1 MLRITKHRAI
11 IFAFALLFLFV
22 ARISTQAETYS
33 LQPESKTD
41 SVYLESKAKL
51 EFFDATGK
59 DIIGSF
65 EFDPA
70 NPSAGATG
78 ILRFDLRTLKTG
90 IDLRDEHMRERHL
103 QTEKYPH
110 CYYELIS
117 VTGMPENLTSDSVYK
132 ASGNGWFYIRGVK
145 RELPCEIS
153 FMQISSGKYAVTA
166 TFAVKLDDFDIPRPK
181 AVFMKLAEII
191 EVSTS
196 FVAQSSASA
205 ETVTLPT
212 DWKELK

>member
-1 MLRITKHRAI
+1 M
-11 IFAFALLFLFV
+11 
-22 ARISTQAETYS
+22 
-33 LQPESKTD
+33 D
-41 SVYLESKAKL
+41 SVYLESEAKL

-59 DIIGSF
+59 DITGSF

-70 NPSAGATG
+70 NPSVGATG
-78 ILRFDLRTLKTG
+78 VLRFDLRTLKTG
-90 IDLRDEHMRERHL
+90 IELRDEHMRERHL
-103 QTEKYPH
+103 QTEKYPY
-110 CYYELIS
+110 CYYELTS
-117 VTGMPENLTSDSVYK
+117 VTGMPNSITPDSVYK

-153 FMQISSGKYAVTA
+153 FKQISSDTYAVTA

-196 FVAQSSASA
+196 FVGQSAAAA